1 MLINNDPNIDAY
13 EIGGGGSYNWD
24 PGSVSGGSFNWDPGS
39 VGGDDWGGYN
49 FDPTPYWP
57 GGPPS
62 SGEFNIPEGAYPE
75 SSSYGWNASQSEEA
89 IDWNSALGRILL
101 PLIQGGA
108 QNLPVLAGKLGNTL
122 QGQYNSLMRQALGP
136 DAFQGTLNQ
145 LAGKGILNSSMAG
158 DTLAN
163 TASTIAGEIGN
174 RGYLSYLQGLQTQ
187 MQAPGMLGQLA
198 ELARRK
204 DAISVSQQG
213 SQSSNKLAPY
223 ELMASLLMY

>member
-1 MLINNDPNIDAY
+1 MFDLSSDLAAGAY
-13 EIGGGGSYNWD
+13 GGSGDGTYNWD
-24 PGSVSGGSFNWDPGS
+24 TGSGGGN
-39 VGGDDWGGYN
+39 DWGDYN

-57 GGPPS
+57 GGQQS
-62 SGEFNIPEGAYPE
+62 SGGFSIPEGAYPQ

-89 IDWNSALGRILL
+89 IDWNSALGRTLL

-108 QNLPVLAGKLGNTL
+108 QNLPVLAGKLGDTL

-145 LAGKGILNSSMAG
+145 LAGKGVLNSSVAG
-158 DTLAN
+158 NTLAN
-163 TASTIAGEIGN
+163 TASTIAGEIGD

-187 MQAPGMLGQLA
+187 MQVPGMLGQLA

-204 DAISVSQQG
+204 DATSVSQQG
-213 SQSSNKLAPY
+213 SQSSNQLAPY